1 NAAAERLKGWKA
13 DEIIGQHFSRF
24 YPEEE
29 LQAGRPAK
37 ELETAAQL
45 GRYEEEVWRGRK
57 DGTRVRA
64 NVLMTALRDE
74 NGKLRGFGKV
84 TRDLTERNR
93 AESWF
98 RDFIES
104 APDAVVIINRAGDI
118 VLVNGQTEKLFGYA
132 RGELLGRPVE
142 MLVPARAAGD
152 HARLRDGY

>member
-1 NAAAERLKGWKA
+1 MSFPGKAERLSVQDQAQMMEILLENVREYAIILVDPEGHVLTWNAAAERLKGWKA

-45 GRYEEEVWRGRK
+45 GRYEEEVWRVRK
-57 DGTRVRA
+57 DGTRFRA

-93 AESWF
+93 A
-98 RDFIES
+98 
-104 APDAVVIINRAGDI
+104 
-118 VLVNGQTEKLFGYA
+118 
-132 RGELLGRPVE
+132 
-142 MLVPARAAGD
+142 
-152 HARLRDGY
+152 